1 MNEENLFNI
10 QTNQLNKEIEK
21 IQWIV
26 KNSDDL
32 IRAIRKKVTSSNA
45 EYFKSED
52 ASVES
57 IFRGGDFD
65 NFITN
70 YIENHLRLKL

>member
-10 QTNQLNKEIEK
+10 QTEQLNQEIKK
-21 IQWIV
+21 IKWIV
-26 KNSDDL
+26 KNSDQL
-32 IRAIRKKVTSSNA
+32 IRAIRKEVTDANA
-45 EYFKSED
+45 EYFND
-52 ASVES
+52 DNASVDS

-70 YIENHLRLKL
+70 YISIKL

>member
-10 QTNQLNKEIEK
+10 QTEQLNKEIEK
-21 IQWIV
+21 IKWIV

-32 IRAIRKKVTSSNA
+32 IRAIRKEVTESNA
-45 EYFKSED
+45 EYFSDEN
-52 ASVES
+52 ASVDS

-65 NFITN
+65 NFITT
-70 YIENHLRLKL
+70 YISIKI

>member
-10 QTNQLNKEIEK
+10 QTNQLNREIEK
-21 IQWIV
+21 IKWIV

-32 IRAIRKKVTSSNA
+32 IRAIRKEVTERNT
-45 EYFKSED
+45 EYFNDEN
-52 ASVES
+52 ASVDS

-70 YIENHLRLKL
+70 YISIKL

>member
-10 QTNQLNKEIEK
+10 QTEQLNQEIEK
-21 IQWIV
+21 IKWIV
-26 KNSDDL
+26 KNSDQL
-32 IRAIRKKVTSSNA
+32 IRAIRKEVTGRNA
-45 EYFKSED
+45 EYFND
-52 ASVES
+52 NNASVDS

-70 YIENHLRLKL
+70 YISAEL

>member
-21 IQWIV
+21 IKWIV
-26 KNSDDL
+26 KNSDQL
-32 IRAIRKKVTSSNA
+32 IRAIRKEVTERNA
-45 EYFKSED
+45 EYFDDQD
-52 ASVES
+52 ATVDS

-65 NFITN
+65 NFIEN
-70 YIENHLRLKL
+70 YISIKL

>member
-32 IRAIRKKVTSSNA
+32 IRAIRKEVTERNA
-45 EYFKSED
+45 QYFNDENAIVD
-52 ASVES
+52 S
-57 IFRGGDFD
+57 IFRGVDFG
-65 NFITN
+65 NFIEN
-70 YIENHLRLKL
+70 YISIKL

>member
-10 QTNQLNKEIEK
+10 QTEQLNQEIEK
-21 IQWIV
+21 IKWIV

-32 IRAIRKKVTSSNA
+32 IRAVRKKVTEENA
-45 EYFKSED
+45 EYFNDEN
-52 ASVES
+52 ASVGS

-65 NFITN
+65 NFIKN
-70 YIENHLRLKL
+70 YISIKS

>member
-21 IQWIV
+21 IKWIV
-26 KNSDDL
+26 KNSDHL
-32 IRAIRKKVTSSNA
+32 IRAIRKEVTERNS
-45 EYFKSED
+45 EYFNNEN
-52 ASVES
+52 ASVDS

-65 NFITN
+65 NFIEN
-70 YIENHLRLKL
+70 YISIKL

>member
-26 KNSDDL
+26 KNSDQL
-32 IRAIRKKVTSSNA
+32 IRAIRKEVTGRNA
-45 EYFKSED
+45 EYFDDQD
-52 ASVES
+52 ASVDS

-65 NFITN
+65 NFIEN
-70 YIENHLRLKL
+70 YISKELCQ